1 MTKTPD
7 EAAGTPSIIGSVV
20 RALRIARG
28 IGVNQLGNAIGLEPS
43 NLSRFER
50 GLPGGVH
57 TAKYLDQIASKLGT
71 SASILYVVSE
81 ITTAKP
87 EILQEPAELLKL
99 VDRLTLVVRKYLQLS
114 AKKQE
119 EVKRFI
125 EELE

>member
-1 MTKTPD
+1 MKKTLD
-7 EAAGTPSIIGSVV
+7 EAVGTPSIIGSVV

-57 TAKYLDQIASKLGT
+57 TAKYLDLIAARLGT

-81 ITTAKP
+81 LAAAKP
-87 EILQEPAELLKL
+87 EILKEPAELVKL
-99 VDRLTLVVRKYLQLS
+99 VDRLTLVIKKYPLLPQ
-114 AKKQE
+114 KKQE
-119 EVKRFI
+119 EVKRII
-125 EELE
+125 EEFG

>member
-7 EAAGTPSIIGSVV
+7 EAVGTPSIIGNVV

-81 ITTAKP
+81 IAAAKP

-99 VDRLTLVVRKYLQLS
+99 VDRLTLVVKKYLRLS

-119 EVKRFI
+119 EVRRFI
-125 EELE
+125 EEIE

>member
-1 MTKTPD
+1 MTKSPD
-7 EAAGTPSIIGSVV
+7 EAAGTPSNIGNVV

-81 ITTAKP
+81 VTAAKP
-87 EILQEPAELLKL
+87 GILQEPAELLKL
-99 VDRLTLVVRKYLQLS
+99 VDRLTLVVRKYLRLS

-119 EVKRFI
+119 EVRRFI

>member
-1 MTKTPD
+1 MTRTHD
-7 EAAGTPSIIGSVV
+7 EAATPSIVGSVV

-28 IGVNQLGNAIGLEPS
+28 IGVNQLGNAIDLEPS

-81 ITTAKP
+81 ITAAKP
-87 EILQEPAELLKL
+87 EILQEPAELVKL
-99 VDRLTLVVRKYLQLS
+99 VDRLTLVVGKYLRLS

-119 EVKRFI
+119 DVKHFI

>member
-1 MTKTPD
+1 MTKSPD

-20 RALRIARG
+20 RALRTARG
-28 IGVNQLGNAIGLEPS
+28 IGVNQLGNAIDLEPS

-81 ITTAKP
+81 ITAAKP
-87 EILQEPAELLKL
+87 EILQQPAELVKL
-99 VDRLTLVVRKYLQLS
+99 VDRLTLVVSKYLRLS
-114 AKKQE
+114 TKKQE
-119 EVKRFI
+119 EVKRYI

>member
-1 MTKTPD
+1 MTRSPD
-7 EAAGTPSIIGSVV
+7 EAAGTPSIIGNVV

-57 TAKYLDQIASKLGT
+57 TAKYLDQIASRLGT

-81 ITTAKP
+81 IAAAKP

-99 VDRLTLVVRKYLQLS
+99 VDRLTLVVKKYLRLS
-114 AKKQE
+114 VKKQE
-119 EVKRFI
+119 EVRRFI
-125 EELE
+125 DELD

>member
-1 MTKTPD
+1 MTKNPD
-7 EAAGTPSIIGSVV
+7 EAVGTPSLIGNVV

-81 ITTAKP
+81 ITAAKP

-99 VDRLTLVVRKYLQLS
+99 VDRLTLVVKKYLRLS

-119 EVKRFI
+119 EVRRFI

>member
-7 EAAGTPSIIGSVV
+7 EAVGTPSLIGNVV

-81 ITTAKP
+81 ITAAKP

-99 VDRLTLVVRKYLQLS
+99 VDRLTLVVKKYLRLS

-119 EVKRFI
+119 EVRRFI

>member
-1 MTKTPD
+1 MTKSPD
-7 EAAGTPSIIGSVV
+7 EAAGTPSNIGNVV

-81 ITTAKP
+81 VASAKP
-87 EILQEPAELLKL
+87 EILQDPVELIKL
-99 VDRLTLVVRKYLQLS
+99 VERLTQLCKKFLRLT

-119 EVKRFI
+119 VVMRAI

>member
-1 MTKTPD
+1 MTRIPD
-7 EAAGTPSIIGSVV
+7 EAVGTPSIIGNVV

-81 ITTAKP
+81 ITAAKP

-99 VDRLTLVVRKYLQLS
+99 VDRLTLVVKKYLRLS

-119 EVKRFI
+119 EVRRFI

>member
-1 MTKTPD
+1 MTRSPD
-7 EAAGTPSIIGSVV
+7 ETAGTPSIIGNVV

-81 ITTAKP
+81 ITAAKP

-99 VDRLTLVVRKYLQLS
+99 VDRLTLVVKKYLKLS
-114 AKKQE
+114 SKKQE
-119 EVKRFI
+119 EVRRFI